1 MKNVPADDIAG
12 AKTLKEE
19 KMKKIAFAAAIGS
32 ALIAGAAFAYPGM
45 GAGMGPGMMMGPGCG
60 AMQQDRLA
68 WVKSANETMRQML
81 NIKPE
86 QKAAFD
92 AYAAAGEAYQKE
104 RDDLRAQH
112 WNHPATNYQDRLAQ
126 RLELEK
132 ADVKN
137 LEAFSAARSN
147 LLKVLTPEQKLVLE
161 SFDAHHGLGMMGARS
176 QGMKGFHH
184 KGEGKHPGAAAPKK
198 ESADK
203 F

>member
-1 MKNVPADDIAG
+1 
-12 AKTLKEE
+12 
-19 KMKKIAFAAAIGS
+19 MKKIALVVALGS
-32 ALIAGAAFAYPGM
+32 ALMAGAAFAYPGM
-45 GAGMGPGMMMGPGCG
+45 GGGMGPGMMGPGC
-60 AMQQDRLA
+60 AAMMQQDRLA

-92 AYAAAGEAYQKE
+92 AYAAAGEAFQKD

-112 WNHPATNYQDRLAQ
+112 WNHPATNFQDRLAQ
-126 RLELEK
+126 RLEMEK

-137 LEAFSAARSN
+137 LEAFSAARAN
-147 LLKVLTPEQKLVLE
+147 LLKVLSPEQKLVLE
-161 SFDAHHGLGMMGARS
+161 SFDAHHGLGMGMMGPRG

-184 KGEGKHPGAAAPKK
+184 GEGMPHAAPAPNKDG
-198 ESADK
+198 ADK